1 METKKLTSPL
11 LVGLKGN
18 ERDTMINQL
27 LASQL
32 LLKRMKEVIEKEIN
46 SLDDEST
53 QDFDSPSWAYK
64 QAFKLGVKKGLTNL
78 LKYVIIDS

>member
-11 LVGLKGN
+11 LAGLKGN

>member
-18 ERDTMINQL
+18 DRDIMINQL
-27 LASQL
+27 LASQM
-32 LLKRMKEVIEKEIN
+32 LLKRMREVIEKEIN
-46 SLDDEST
+46 SLDSESS

-64 QAFKLGVKKGLTNL
+64 QAFRLGQKKGLTNL